1 MLYLGI
7 GMLNSKSILELNKTS
22 SENNSAAIILK
33 AILINLLNPKLT
45 LFFFSFLPQYIS
57 LDNDNYVQNALLLGL
72 ASM

>member
-1 MLYLGI
+1 MLYLDI

>member
-1 MLYLGI
+1 
-7 GMLNSKSILELNKTS
+7 MLNSKSILELNKTS